1 MPENEHEYDRP
12 MNADEQ
18 ARAASLTE
26 AELRTIDECILSNIT
41 HHWRK
46 TAKAVALTMGDIGD
60 NLRLPDVFYSG
71 RIKHLAAADRRQPQP
86 HAAQRGAARTER
98 KPLDASSAFRRGA
111 PTGLAFESVGVDA
124 RHRY

>member
-26 AELRTIDECILSNIT
+26 AELRTIDECILSNIS
-41 HHWRK
+41 HHFRK
-46 TAKAVALTMGDIGD
+46 TAKVVALTMGDIGA

-71 RIKHLAAADRRQPQP
+71 RIKHLAAAGLIE
-86 HAAQRGAARTER
+86 AAGNLNRMRHSEVR
-98 KPLDASSAFRRGA
+98 
-111 PTGLAFESVGVDA
+111 LANGEPE
-124 RHRY
+124 

>member
-1 MPENEHEYDRP
+1 MPEIEPEDDGTMDP
-12 MNADEQ
+12 DQQ

-60 NLRLPDVFYSG
+60 NSG
-71 RIKHLAAADRRQPQP
+71 CRTSSIPAESSISRQP
-86 HAAQRGAARTER
+86 A
-98 KPLDASSAFRRGA
+98 
-111 PTGLAFESVGVDA
+111 
-124 RHRY
+124 